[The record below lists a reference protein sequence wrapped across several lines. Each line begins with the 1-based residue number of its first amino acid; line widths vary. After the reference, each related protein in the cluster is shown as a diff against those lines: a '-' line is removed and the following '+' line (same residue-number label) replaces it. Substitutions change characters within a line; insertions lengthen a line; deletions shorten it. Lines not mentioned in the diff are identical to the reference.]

1 MTTFSTTVDYKGRFS
16 KLKASRA
23 KKVSISLKRV
33 QMMLLPDGVWGK
45 VESAELQ
52 SVEDTPPVLT
62 LALLGVA

>member
-1 MTTFSTTVDYKGRFS
+1 MQIKFLDM
-16 KLKASRA
+16 
-23 KKVSISLKRV
+23 I
-33 QMMLLPDGVWGK
+33 LPDGVWGK

>member
-1 MTTFSTTVDYKGRFS
+1 MLFYHVRIKF
-16 KLKASRA
+16 LE
-23 KKVSISLKRV
+23 
-33 QMMLLPDGVWGK
+33 MMILPDGVWGK